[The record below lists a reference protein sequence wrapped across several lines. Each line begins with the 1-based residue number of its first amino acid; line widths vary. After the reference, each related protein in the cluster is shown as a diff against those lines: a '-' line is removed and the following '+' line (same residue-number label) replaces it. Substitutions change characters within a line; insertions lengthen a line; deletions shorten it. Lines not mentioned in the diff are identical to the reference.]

1 MAKKSKSMIGHDP
14 LAWLKDDAEE
24 AEVIEEVNKT
34 PKAKKKA
41 AKKKAVK
48 SKTAKS
54 EVKEEE
60 NVFEIQSVQD
70 ISVVAELHEELK
82 KLFKYEKVILDVAK
96 VERIDTSSLQLLY
109 AFIQEAK
116 INNVEVAWRSPS
128 EAMTNS
134 TNLLGM
140 EEALQLGNVA

>member
-1 MAKKSKSMIGHDP
+1 M
-14 LAWLKDDAEE
+14 
-24 AEVIEEVNKT
+24 
-34 PKAKKKA
+34 
-41 AKKKAVK
+41 
-48 SKTAKS
+48 
-54 EVKEEE
+54 
-60 NVFEIQSVQD
+60 
-70 ISVVAELHEELK
+70 
-82 KLFKYEKVILDVAK
+82 ILDVAK

-134 TNLLGM
+134 ANLLGM

>member
-14 LAWLKDDAEE
+14 LAWLKDDVED
-24 AEVIEEVNKT
+24 AEVIEEVKKT

-41 AKKKAVK
+41 AKKK
-48 SKTAKS
+48 TAKS
-54 EVKEEE
+54 KSAKPEAKVED

-70 ISVVAELHEELK
+70 ISLVAELHEELK
-82 KLFKYEKVILDVAK
+82 KLFKHEKVILDVAK

-134 TNLLGM
+134 ANLLGM
-140 EEALQLGNVA
+140 EEALQLDNVA